1 MNKTIRAGI
10 FVTVIVII
18 LIVAWVWLA
27 NVKIRGNSQGVI
39 IRFSDVSGLKI
50 NDPVKIRGVEKGSV
64 KSIEFRQD
72 YIEVKILIDPKITLY
87 SDARAEILDV
97 AMISGTKYV
106 ALDVGHSD
114 ILLSKNT
121 IIPGKAS
128 LGIPLSMIGDL
139 GDKAGKILSV
149 IETAE
154 LMQSI
159 SAILHNLEETTAQLS
174 RVVSDNQ
181 SDIKATTKTLR
192 ESSVTLKELGT
203 KLSITT
209 TKADSLISGI
219 KNGEGTIG
227 KLVTDDSLYQEFT
240 STLTAL
246 RELAED
252 IKANPRKY
260 IKIF

>member
-10 FVTVIVII
+10 FVTVIIII
-18 LIVAWVWLA
+18 LISAWVWLA
-27 NVKIRGNSQGVI
+27 NVKIRGNSQGVM

-50 NDPVKIRGVEKGSV
+50 NDPVKVRGVEKGSI

-72 YIEVKILIDPKITLY
+72 HIEVKILIDPKLTLY
-87 SDARAEILDV
+87 SDAYAEILDV

-106 ALDVGHSD
+106 SLDVGHSGV
-114 ILLSKNT
+114 LLSKNT
-121 IIPGKAS
+121 VIPGKAS

-139 GDKAGKILSV
+139 GDKAGKILSI

-159 SAILHNLEETTAQLS
+159 SAILHNLEETTSELS
-174 RVVSDNQ
+174 KIVTDNQ
-181 SDIKATTKTLR
+181 SDLRTTTKTLR
-192 ESSVTLKELGT
+192 ESSAILKELGT

-209 TKADSLISGI
+209 TKADSLISDI
-219 KNGEGTIG
+219 KNGKGTMG

-246 RELAED
+246 RELAQD